1 MIAEFAKK
9 INDILIYK
17 GIVQKEDA
25 DLYQYGIEN
34 GITIAGNLIASVI
47 FGIVTG
53 RPGLVLV
60 FLLFYASLRS
70 YSGGS
75 HCKSRIGCFLIS
87 MAILFIPVYTYEPV
101 MENVPNAVILL
112 IGVLAVVII
121 IALAPVESINKPLDE
136 EERKY
141 YASDIIDGGST
152 DYYVNGKKVFTAYNA
167 IDYTYDEVKSFG
179 TISPPFRTYKH
190 QEYNP
195 VDNSINI
202 AVGDRYNLGNGYRLT
217 IKKDCVWGEG
227 YGSGSSADDERMNTL
242 VYGMNA
248 LVHFADQQ
256 YFSSMIDENST
267 PMVLQFLK
275 ELGVDTSKEF
285 IINGTKCEVKYGRIN
300 EVGNTHVV
308 PNSIYEKALKR
319 YEELLYQPL
328 STYYEKNSK

>member
-1 MIAEFAKK
+1 MELSAIGSKSTYMYDTNTKK
-9 INDILIYK
+9 LSTKDGKTDAFTDYYNGVASEESYEELNGFDSNKKRDIKNMMKLFECGALSTGKNSEVY
-17 GIVQKEDA
+17 E
-25 DLYQYGIEN
+25 
-34 GITIAGNLIASVI
+34 IT
-47 FGIVTG
+47 
-53 RPGLVLV
+53 
-60 FLLFYASLRS
+60 
-70 YSGGS
+70 
-75 HCKSRIGCFLIS
+75 
-87 MAILFIPVYTYEPV
+87 
-101 MENVPNAVILL
+101 
-112 IGVLAVVII
+112 
-121 IALAPVESINKPLDE
+121 
-136 EERKY
+136 
-141 YASDIIDGGST
+141 SDIVDGGST
-152 DYYVNGKKVFTAYNA
+152 DYYVNGKKVFTAYNP

-179 TISPPFRTYKH
+179 TIAPPFRTYKH

-217 IKKDCVWGEG
+217 IKEDCVWGEG